1 VRSKIERL
9 DIQSRGK
16 YILETTLVESHMTN
30 AIANHFFLEG
40 DPKRS
45 DLMSILALFT
55 FRTKQIIYKAMLMK
69 HYSDVWKEYS
79 RDIKKLKEITDYRN
93 RLAHWGSIP
102 PPFGADISKVD
113 YATLY
118 HIGEPGKLEKITK
131 QSHNAKL
138 KELLQICMITEVI
151 MNEIQKRRRPTS
163 KRSLREWMK
172 PYAAGEQD

>member
-1 VRSKIERL
+1 
-9 DIQSRGK
+9 
-16 YILETTLVESHMTN
+16 MTN

-113 YATLY
+113 SAILY
-118 HIGEPGKLEKITK
+118 QIGEPGKVEKITK
-131 QSHNAKL
+131 QSNQAKL
-138 KELLQICMITEVI
+138 KELVRLCGIAETVAFEIEKRHPESRKRWKQMMKAYTAEAK
-151 MNEIQKRRRPTS
+151 NE
-163 KRSLREWMK
+163 
-172 PYAAGEQD
+172 